1 MQVSYKNEM
10 QLIFL
15 QYITSLLDT
24 NWIQRRDDV
33 PNLPSLS
40 DFILRER
47 FRPLSLFRNIVEMRC
62 SFSLCCMVL
71 KNVSSV
77 NLLCYVV
84 NRERIQYNTN
94 KFMER
99 VIVMNFLTFGDE
111 KKQSLLFIHGMASSA
126 MLCYEPVL
134 KYLKDYYVILAE
146 VDGHSPAAGEL
157 ESLAKCCDE
166 IEKYVKENL
175 DGRLY
180 CLSGFSMGATM
191 AVELIGRRNIEVNK
205 LHLDAAF
212 LIKMGVLTKPYTF
225 IFCKAI
231 GRLNRGKRIPKF
243 LMDSVMGK
251 DNKSVVEML
260 YKDITSKTIKNACE
274 FVYKYDIPDKIRDF
288 EGSVLFWRGA
298 NEKYPEKSAAL
309 LRQYIPT
316 LRDIVFEN
324 MGHGQYLHENSAEY
338 AKGLIEY
345 LAD

>member
-1 MQVSYKNEM
+1 MK
-10 QLIFL
+10 
-15 QYITSLLDT
+15 
-24 NWIQRRDDV
+24 
-33 PNLPSLS
+33 
-40 DFILRER
+40 
-47 FRPLSLFRNIVEMRC
+47 
-62 SFSLCCMVL
+62 
-71 KNVSSV
+71 
-77 NLLCYVV
+77 
-84 NRERIQYNTN
+84 
-94 KFMER
+94 
-99 VIVMNFLTFGDE
+99 FLTFGDG
-111 KKQSLLFIHGMASSA
+111 KKKSILFIHGMASSA
-126 MLCYEPVL
+126 MLCYEPIL

-180 CLSGFSMGATM
+180 CLSGFSMGAMM

-225 IFCKAI
+225 IFCKSI

-298 NEKYPEKSAAL
+298 NEKYPKKSAAL

>member
-1 MQVSYKNEM
+1 MCQ
-10 QLIFL
+10 
-15 QYITSLLDT
+15 TSLLC
-24 NWIQRRDDV
+24 R
-33 PNLPSLS
+33 
-40 DFILRER
+40 ILFCESGSG
-47 FRPLSLFRNIVEMRC
+47 PLSLFRNIVEMRC

-99 VIVMNFLTFGDE
+99 VIVMNFLTFGDG

-126 MLCYEPVL
+126 MLFYEPIL

-175 DGRLY
+175 GGRLY

-191 AVELIGRRNIEVNK
+191 AVEIIGRRNIEVNK

-260 YKDITSKTIKNACE
+260 YKNITSKTIKNACE

-338 AKGLIEY
+338 AKGLLFREEIKY
-345 LAD
+345 GF